1 MQDPNMITV
10 RHHRT
15 VLQYHPA
22 YAPYLQ
28 RLGLYQLAVM
38 PNINSDQ
45 ALIHGLVERWRPETH
60 TFHLP
65 VGEMTITLQDVS
77 CLWGLPIHGEPV
89 GGISDGDYGAL
100 VEPLL
105 GIPEYVAK
113 KKRRTGTSA
122 EMVSQYHMKLKVL
135 REHFIHPLPEQH
147 THEQLLRY
155 LTQ

>member
-1 MQDPNMITV
+1 MQDQTMITV

-15 VLQYHPA
+15 VLQYHAA

-45 ALIHGLVERWRPETH
+45 ALI
-60 TFHLP
+60 P

-77 CLWGLPIHGEPV
+77 CLWGLLIYGDPV
-89 GGISDGDYGAL
+89 GGVSDEDYGHL

-105 GIPEYVAK
+105 GIP
-113 KKRRTGTSA
+113 
-122 EMVSQYHMKLKVL
+122 
-135 REHFIHPLPEQH
+135 
-147 THEQLLRY
+147 
-155 LTQ
+155 